1 LPVEARAAAGA
12 APELQ
17 RFGAAHEIR
26 RRRWRVHELV
36 VHRQQGAAGGCC
48 GGYFDD
54 MLESDLLVLS
64 LNQSLS
70 QANEIVKFLI
80 NVATIMLNLDYAHD
94 QRFERLSTLLML
106 SVIE

>member
-1 LPVEARAAAGA
+1 
-12 APELQ
+12 
-17 RFGAAHEIR
+17 
-26 RRRWRVHELV
+26 
-36 VHRQQGAAGGCC
+36 
-48 GGYFDD
+48 
-54 MLESDLLVLS
+54 MLESDLLLLS

>member
-1 LPVEARAAAGA
+1 MLCN
-12 APELQ
+12 LLK
-17 RFGAAHEIR
+17 ILR
-26 RRRWRVHELV
+26 RLERIKR
-36 VHRQQGAAGGCC
+36 
-48 GGYFDD
+48 YFDG
-54 MLESDLLVLS
+54 MLESDLLLLS